1 MTLGKWRSSS
11 VQLLESI
18 PEELREKSN
27 LHIIPAPGDCG
38 KALRI
43 HWDTDKDFLHVATP
57 EFKTNQPSTK
67 RYVSS
72 IIAKI
77 FDMLG
82 WYSPAVLPAKLL
94 LQELWK
100 LKVSW
105 DDPLPENMLQK
116 WKTWLQEIPC
126 ITQHSIP
133 RHMGKAFNQVH
144 SRQLHGFCDASLWA
158 YGGVVYLRTLYTDTT
173 ISVSIV
179 MSKSRVAPIKPQ
191 TIPRLEL
198 CGALMLS
205 ILLCQVSTDLSLP
218 EDSVYAWTDSAIV
231 LGWLKTHPG
240 RLKVFV
246 AHGVAE
252 ITSIVG
258 TSHWRYVDT
267 LSNPADLVS
276 RGVMPA
282 QLIKS
287 SIWWEGPT
295 WLSHSPARWPRRP
308 DINRGQ
314 ELPDLSN

>member
-1 MTLGKWRSSS
+1 
-11 VQLLESI
+11 
-18 PEELREKSN
+18 
-27 LHIIPAPGDCG
+27 
-38 KALRI
+38 
-43 HWDTDKDFLHVATP
+43 
-57 EFKTNQPSTK
+57 
-67 RYVSS
+67 
-72 IIAKI
+72 
-77 FDMLG
+77 MLG
-82 WYSPAVLPAKLL
+82 WYSPAVLPSKLL

-100 LKVSW
+100 IKVSW
-105 DDPLPENMLQK
+105 DDPLSENILQK

-133 RHMGKAFNQVH
+133 RHMGKASNQVH
-144 SRQLHGFCDASLWA
+144 SRQLHGFCDASLRA

-205 ILLCQVSTDLSLP
+205 KLLCQVSTDLSLP
-218 EDSVYAWTDSAIV
+218 EDAVYAWTDSAIV
-231 LGWLKTHPG
+231 LGWLKTPPG
-240 RLKVFV
+240 RLKVLV
-246 AHGVAE
+246 AHRVAE
-252 ITSIVG
+252 ITSRVD

-282 QLIKS
+282 ELTKS

-295 WLSHSPARWPRRP
+295 
-308 DINRGQ
+308 
-314 ELPDLSN
+314 

>member
-1 MTLGKWRSSS
+1 MTLRKWRCSS

-38 KALRI
+38 KALGI
-43 HWDTDKDFLHVATP
+43 HWDTDKDFLHVTTP

-77 FDMLG
+77 FDMLV

-100 LKVSW
+100 LKDSW
-105 DDPLPENMLQK
+105 DDSLPENMLQK

-126 ITQHSIP
+126 ITQLSIP
-133 RHMGKAFNQVH
+133 RHMGKASNQVH
-144 SRQLHGFCDASLWA
+144 SRQLHGFCDASLQA

-173 ISVSIV
+173 FSVSIV

-198 CGALMLS
+198 CGALMLPE
-205 ILLCQVSTDLSLP
+205 LLCLVSTDLSLP
-218 EDSVYAWTDSAIV
+218 EVAVYAWTDSAIV
-231 LGWLKTHPG
+231 RLAQDTSWQAEGLCGSQSGRHHLK
-240 RLKVFV
+240 
-246 AHGVAE
+246 
-252 ITSIVG
+252 S
-258 TSHWRYVDT
+258 
-267 LSNPADLVS
+267 
-276 RGVMPA
+276 
-282 QLIKS
+282 
-287 SIWWEGPT
+287 
-295 WLSHSPARWPRRP
+295 
-308 DINRGQ
+308 
-314 ELPDLSN
+314 